1 MISVFKLI
9 PAHECEGL
17 DSRKFIG
24 GFKIRSAPAS
34 AVARIIETMAGRFSI
49 GVQILLVPFSEI
61 GDASLSFFFPA
72 YGNYGNLICDNLRAA
87 RDLRSREQ

>member
-9 PAHECEGL
+9 PAHECEGR
-17 DSRKFIG
+17 DSRKFIA
-24 GFKIRSAPAS
+24 GFKIRGAPAS

-49 GVQILLVPFSEI
+49 SVQILLVPFSEI
-61 GDASLSFFFPA
+61 GDDSLSFFFPA
-72 YGNYGNLICDNLRAA
+72 YGNGNLICDNLRAA